1 MLSYLKEGQ
10 SKIPAVE
17 ASSQENG
24 TEAPSLQN
32 DFLTVSGHTR
42 KLRQSTIML
51 MVMFAVG
58 ALGVWFMI
66 KKTTP
71 ASAAAAAAEDQ
82 TQLEAAIAQLSGMQT
97 EMNTQMDSVVGRFY
111 QFSNIG
117 QIHVDELQKNP
128 FKREVAAGQAG
139 SDEDRRRQEQ
149 LRLMQDKISR
159 TAQEMQLWSITSTP
173 RGVCC
178 MINDKILYVGDE
190 INDLTVSHIGTN
202 TVDLTY
208 EGLSIQLK
216 MDE

>member
-24 TEAPSLQN
+24 AEAPSLQN

-42 KLRQSTIML
+42 KLRQSTMML
-51 MVMFAVG
+51 MAMFAVG

-71 ASAAAAAAEDQ
+71 ASVAAATAEDQ

-97 EMNTQMDSVVGRFY
+97 EMNSQMDSVVGRFY
-111 QFSNIG
+111 EFSNIG

-128 FKREVAAGQAG
+128 FKREIASGQPG
-139 SDEDRRRQEQ
+139 SDEDRQRQEQ
-149 LRLMQDKISR
+149 LRLMQDKISGA
-159 TAQEMQLWSITSTP
+159 AQNLQLWSITSTP

-190 INDLTVSHIGTN
+190 INDLTVSHIGAN